1 MNFQRSNP
9 GDVLLTIVIHLNNFY
24 HCVQPT
30 EGNRRRRLKLYQ
42 NRIKVLLPPMV
53 LASQMLVIMAIHKFT
68 ASKPRGAKL
77 IICKN

>member
-1 MNFQRSNP
+1 M
-9 GDVLLTIVIHLNNFY
+9 
-24 HCVQPT
+24 QPT